1 MAIKEKIGGQA
12 DETTAPAPSPAKL
25 DRKSRLSLRAE
36 ELLKDRQGIL
46 PVWVRAPAHGAEF
59 HSGFSRAKLYQLAE
73 QGRIRSASVRDP
85 GKMRGTRL
93 FNLQSILDFIATCET
108 AGGVE

>member
-1 MAIKEKIGGQA
+1 MPPKIKSERQPA
-12 DETTAPAPSPAKL
+12 SAAPEPGPAKL
-25 DRKSRLSLRAE
+25 DKSRLSLRAE

-73 QGRIRSASVRDP
+73 QGRIRTASVRDP

-93 FNLQSILDFIATCET
+93 FNLRSILDFIATCEGE
-108 AGGVE
+108 GGAA